1 MRSFLVSDDDG
12 AVAARPKA
20 LAPDVETPGL
30 LGDVGIYELHEE
42 CKLSRAFG

>member
-1 MRSFLVSDDDG
+1 MLVSDDNR
-12 AVAARPKA
+12 AIAARPKP

-42 CKLSRAFG
+42 GELPGAIG